1 MKLDFAIKKSDVKKQ
16 PWILLSCG
24 SIGNSIVSSFRNRNE
39 KINKKIYTWR
49 KIDQKSNFVF
59 SIFLSSWNKKVKLE
73 KYKNANF
80 RKIILW
86 LQPCWV
92 WQTLIHQSR
101 SLRFLS
107 SFMKY
112 KNNRG
117 KFDLPKRLKSKS
129 GFVVH
134 FTIENTPKYP
144 KIKIIYHF

>member
-1 MKLDFAIKKSDVKKQ
+1 MISRFKNQTLKSSHGFCYHVDQLVI
-16 PWILLSCG
+16 PLFHHFE
-24 SIGNSIVSSFRNRNE
+24 IV
-39 KINKKIYTWR
+39 NKKIK
-49 KIDQKSNFVF
+49 KITLKLIKNRISYFPF

-112 KNNRG
+112 KKNRG
-117 KFDLPKRLKSKS
+117 KLDLPKRLKSKS

-144 KIKIIYHF
+144 KIKIIYYF